1 MNLKSYIAPTAL
13 VFLTLIAGIYLLVG
27 SGPSNNKPAPDSSAL
42 DPEVMQ
48 HFSFKAEQYAKENA
62 EGAASQP
69 SKKAGNI

>member
-13 VFLTLIAGIYLLVG
+13 AFFTLAAGIYLLVG
-27 SGPSNNKPAPDSSAL
+27 SGPSNNKPAQESSAL

-48 HFSFKAEQYAKENA
+48 YFSVKAEQYAKENA
-62 EGAASQP
+62 EGASSQP